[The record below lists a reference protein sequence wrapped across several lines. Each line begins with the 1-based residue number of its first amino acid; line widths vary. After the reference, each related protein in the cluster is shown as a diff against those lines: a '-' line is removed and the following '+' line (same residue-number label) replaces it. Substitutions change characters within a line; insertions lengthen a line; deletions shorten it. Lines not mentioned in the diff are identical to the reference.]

1 MLIALIN
8 LTASNVVLVLCNVHL
23 GRRSNLSEVEVAAD
37 AAAVVVVVVVVVSL
51 DESLFNVVVD
61 VSR

>member
-37 AAAVVVVVVVVVSL
+37 AAAVVVVVVSL

>member
-37 AAAVVVVVVVVVSL
+37 AAAVVVVVVVSL